1 MLSELINRLQIALRV
16 KGDVQVRY
24 VIDLIG
30 DMNIP
35 HANWDNINEAIH
47 TKTKREQ
54 HGKENSIS
62 KD

>member
-16 KGDVQVRY
+16 KGDVPVRY

-47 TKTKREQ
+47 TNSQQ

-62 KD
+62 ND

>member
-1 MLSELINRLQIALRV
+1 MLSELINRLQIALKV
-16 KGDVQVRY
+16 KGDVPVRY

-47 TKTKREQ
+47 TNTQ
-54 HGKENSIS
+54 KEGRN
-62 KD
+62 D